1 MSDESVVKYINHA
14 KHNKIPYILSY
25 NKEVTLEGG
34 NPHSDF
40 KKIILANNYVS
51 ELRINPTIMREGYKI
66 ELFKFVNN
74 G

>member
-1 MSDESVVKYINHA
+1 MSDESVSKYVNHA
-14 KHNKIPYILSY
+14 KYNKIPYILSY
-25 NKEVTLEGG
+25 NKEVTFEGG

-40 KKIILANNYVS
+40 RKAILSNNYVS
-51 ELRINPTIMREGYKI
+51 EFRIEPTIMREGYKI